1 MGRHDGVDGE
11 PSKIFGRNH
20 PIQPRFVQVMGGASP
35 DGFQY
40 MTMRSCQSSGGE
52 QSTGAEPSKT
62 IFTSSLDSKNS
73 GSKSQK

>member
-1 MGRHDGVDGE
+1 MNQVRFLGGTNQCNPD
-11 PSKIFGRNH
+11 
-20 PIQPRFVQVMGGASP
+20 FVQVMGGASP

-40 MTMRSCQSSGGE
+40 MTLRSCQSSGGE
-52 QSTGAEPSKT
+52 QSTGAGPSKT